1 MVGKR
6 HQWGER
12 RRDGRNAK
20 TAPGGEKGNHMA
32 DENSLSDILCGHINI
47 FTDASFDNS
56 KTKEAW
62 HSYAAFQGKKPWKR
76 GCFYSEGYSSAN
88 AEMYAIL
95 LALRSLPLSKSSKV
109 NIFTDN
115 FESWNWLYVKVPMM
129 VCMNQWDEKIPELA
143 ADIITLILKKKL
155 SVRIYAIK
163 AHAKQ
168 INTLACKAGIYF
180 MKTNHVMADLENLK
194 WISEQNNIADQL
206 GRSKTS
212 FETAEAPSQKMVN
225 LGNVFSKKDIP
236 LYLYLMGKL
245 EKNPAGSM
253 FSLEAVRS
261 SLKAAAAVTQRGDF
275 VRIARCK
282 NAAQARLQRV
292 RDKWNELCRL
302 TGAVILIAAAAWTL
316 LKWLRRK

>member
-1 MVGKR
+1 MTIVPAEGQR
-6 HQWGER
+6 AR
-12 RRDGRNAK
+12 AK
-20 TAPGGEKGNHMA
+20 TVPGGEKGKQMA
-32 DENSLSDILCGHINI
+32 DENSLSNILCGHINI

-62 HSYAAFQGKKPWKR
+62 HSYTAFQGKKPWKQ

-95 LALRSLPLSKSSKV
+95 LALRSLPMSKSSKV

-155 SVRIYAIK
+155 SVRFYAIK
-163 AHAKQ
+163 AHVKQ
-168 INTLACKAGIYF
+168 IESLACKAGIYF
-180 MKTNHVMADLENLK
+180 MKTNHVMTDLENLK
-194 WISEQNNIADQL
+194 WISEQNNMADQL

-212 FETAEAPSQKMVN
+212 FETVEAPSQKTVN

-245 EKNPAGSM
+245 EKNPDRSL
-253 FSLEAVRS
+253 FSLDVVRS
-261 SLKAAAAVTQRGDF
+261 SLKAAAAVTQSGDHAC
-275 VRIARCK
+275 ITRCK
-282 NAAQARLQRV
+282 DAAQGRLQMA
-292 RDKWNELCRL
+292 RDKWNELCRII
-302 TGAVILIAAAAWTL
+302 GAVILIVAAAWALMKL
-316 LKWLRRK
+316 LSRK